1 MQSEIEVMRVVRV
14 PPMGALV
21 VQVGN
26 KRITTIADA
35 RDEKLRRRLLAA
47 IGELIDFAGGYEA
60 LAEAG
65 VAPSLP
71 REKPVSPQL
80 GDEEELTK
88 EQARFLDELER
99 ELRGGATLELMPGDE
114 LGRSVADQL
123 PLTDAPPTRQNSVG
137 VNLVA
142 EIDRILQKHV
152 GASPTLAKRSI
163 KLRQSPG
170 ESLQIVVDN
179 KVYSHPSEIEDEEV
193 KQALK
198 RALKEWEA
206 R

>member
-26 KRITTIADA
+26 KRITTISDA
-35 RDEKLRRRLLAA
+35 GDENSRRRLLVA

-71 REKPVSPQL
+71 REEPVSPVV
-80 GDEEELTK
+80 DDKEELTQ

-99 ELRGGATLELMPGDE
+99 ELRGGATLELASADE
-114 LGRSVADQL
+114 LDRSATDQM
-123 PLTDAPPTRQNSVG
+123 PLTDRPPTRQDTVG

-179 KVYSHPSEIEDEEV
+179 KVYSHPSEIEDQEV

-198 RALKEWEA
+198 RALQEWEA

>member
-1 MQSEIEVMRVVRV
+1 MQNEIEVMCVLRV

-21 VQVGN
+21 VQIGQ
-26 KRITTIADA
+26 KRITTISDA
-35 RDEKLRRRLLAA
+35 GDDKLRRRLLVA
-47 IGELIDFAGGYEA
+47 IGELIDFAGGYET

-65 VAPSLP
+65 VAPALP
-71 REKPVSPQL
+71 RIEPASPQS
-80 GDEEELTK
+80 GADEELTE
-88 EQARFLDELER
+88 EQAAFLDQLER
-99 ELRGGATLELMPGDE
+99 ELRAGAPLEPATGSAMTGAP
-114 LGRSVADQL
+114 ADQVS
-123 PLTDAPPTRQNSVG
+123 LTGAATEPQDAVG

-152 GASPTLAKRSI
+152 GASPALAQRSI
-163 KLRQSPG
+163 HLRQSPG

-179 KVYSHPSEIEDEEV
+179 RVYAHPNDIEDNEV
-193 KQALK
+193 RQVLK